1 MEILSDIFGE
11 FIDGEKYSLLKERL
25 LDCVTTDEAVR
36 LIEEAGIADK
46 VFKEMATRIKLNME
60 EFGENRI
67 QVETIV
73 FNGEYSELISSEN
86 AAYFIANI

>member
-1 MEILSDIFGE
+1 
-11 FIDGEKYSLLKERL
+11 
-25 LDCVTTDEAVR
+25 
-36 LIEEAGIADK
+36 
-46 VFKEMATRIKLNME
+46 ME